1 MQKGDASRMS
11 ATQTVRQCVFCQ
23 KFRMQDMITC
33 GMCGLSYC
41 KRDKCTSKHDAL
53 VKGHG
58 HT

>member
-1 MQKGDASRMS
+1 MS

-23 KFRMQDMITC
+23 HFRMKDMITC

-41 KRDKCTSKHDAL
+41 SRAKCKDKHEAL

-58 HT
+58 HV